1 MSEQQRRHLSALMDG
16 ESDPG
21 LTNVTVSA
29 LEADEGLRTVWERY
43 HLMGAAMRFEPVREE
58 FRQISVLVREQIT
71 AEPVSWKK
79 SPRPRERA
87 FRLGPFVGAV
97 LAAGATFLAFFAVPQ
112 FFNPSPSPVATANRQ
127 VARSLPEQFLLPA
140 PTQRWHVDR
149 PELEDKL
156 DRFLVNHQEQSPA
169 SGMKGFLPYAT
180 LVGYEPRR

>member
-1 MSEQQRRHLSALMDG
+1 MSEQQRQHLSALMDG
-16 ESDPG
+16 EIDPG
-21 LTNVTVSA
+21 LMHVTVSA
-29 LEADEGLRTVWERY
+29 LEANEGLRTVWERY

-58 FRQISVLVREQIT
+58 YRQIAALVHEQIA
-71 AEPVSWKK
+71 AEPVPWTK
-79 SPRPRERA
+79 SPRRRGRA

-112 FFNPSPSPVATANRQ
+112 LFSPSPSPAATADRQ

-149 PELEDKL
+149 PELADKL

-180 LVGYEPRR
+180 LVGYEPRQ